1 MTWTNLHLNAQ
12 NIDAET
18 AKAVLIV
25 IPKSVC
31 ARLGVSEKMKFWHPA
46 KLVRAAGGKGY
57 FLTFALTE
65 DFEIKAFRNGKGQY
79 NSHEKIE
86 EMTITGADLI
96 ESWEV

>member
-1 MTWTNLHLNAQ
+1 MAWTNLNLNAQ

-31 ARLGVSEKMKFWHPA
+31 ARLRVSEKMKFWHPA
-46 KLVRAAGGKGY
+46 KLVRENGGKGY
-57 FLTFALTE
+57 FLTFAIAD

-86 EMTITGADLI
+86 EITIKGTDLI
-96 ESWEV
+96 EAWEG